1 MSWGK
6 SRFGYVYIRDY
17 QDAVHTHNKIT
28 PLKTGKNKGTRPLG
42 DRKKV
47 HITIREERAAEN
59 AKHNLGPDIVVRLY
73 SSDIVTYK
81 PNGEILVGNGGW
93 ISSITHALL
102 SAVLSVRVFT
112 HQNATWIKCTM
123 GDMPLPHRAEAPAIF
138 RRDADGALSLMNP
151 VYPTVYRIKRKE
163 AAEARKKSAP
173 FRKYLSGL
181 IKSLDGDLPQEDAAW
196 VRLPNVNTIIGFK
209 PYHEY
214 IQVAESD
221 DTEKWY
227 ELATW
232 MCQLS
237 KVGRYD
243 YELRKYVQRVNL
255 QRTLRSFDEWVVAAY
270 KDTVFVQEEV
280 KTGKLVVDK
289 WRRLAV

>member
-1 MSWGK
+1 MSWIK
-6 SRFGYVYIRDY
+6 SRFGYVYIKDYAAAVRDH
-17 QDAVHTHNKIT
+17 AGVV

-81 PNGEILVGNGGW
+81 PNGEIHVTNGGW
-93 ISSITHALL
+93 ISSTTHDLL
-102 SAVLSVRVFT
+102 TAVLGVRVFT
-112 HQNATWIKCTM
+112 HQNAAWIKCTM

-163 AAEARKKSAP
+163 AAEVRKKSAP

-181 IKSLDGDLPQEDAAW
+181 IKSLDGDL
-196 VRLPNVNTIIGFK
+196 LPNVNIIIGFK
-209 PYHEY
+209 TSHMLEY

-227 ELATW
+227 ELATRL
-232 MCQLS
+232 CQVS

-243 YELRKYVQRVNL
+243 YELRTYVQRVNL
-255 QRTLRSFDEWVVAAY
+255 QLALRSFDEWVMAAY

-280 KTGKLVVDK
+280 KTGKLVIDR
-289 WRRLAV
+289 WRQLAQ

>member
-28 PLKTGKNKGTRPLG
+28 PLKIGKNKCTRPLG

-73 SSDIVTYK
+73 NSDIVTYK
-81 PNGEILVGNGGW
+81 PDGEILVTNGGW
-93 ISSITHALL
+93 LTASTHDLL
-102 SAVLSVRVFT
+102 TAVLGVPVFT

-151 VYPTVYRIKRKE
+151 IYPTVYRIKRKE
-163 AAEARKKSAP
+163 AAEVRKKSAP

-181 IKSLDGDLPQEDAAW
+181 IKSLDGDL
-196 VRLPNVNTIIGFK
+196 LPAGTFSIWLKTSFHL
-209 PYHEY
+209 PEY

-221 DTEKWY
+221 DTEQWY
-227 ELATW
+227 ELATRL
-232 MCQLS
+232 CQLS
-237 KVGRYD
+237 TVGRYD
-243 YELRKYVQRVNL
+243 YELRTYVQRVNL
-255 QRTLRSFDEWVVAAY
+255 QLALRSFDEWVMSAY

-280 KTGKLVVDK
+280 KTGKLVIDM
-289 WRRLAV
+289 WRQLAQ